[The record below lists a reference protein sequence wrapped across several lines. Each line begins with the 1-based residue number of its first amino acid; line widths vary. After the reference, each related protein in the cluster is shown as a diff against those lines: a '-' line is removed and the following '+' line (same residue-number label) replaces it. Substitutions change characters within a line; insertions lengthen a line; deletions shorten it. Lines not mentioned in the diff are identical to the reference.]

1 MQHMIDINQ
10 TLDLVKLKF
19 YNEWLYTAHIYD
31 EGDSD
36 LHKDITAQVVRD
48 FIDPLN
54 IPKNAK
60 ILDLGSGPG
69 YFLDAMKA
77 RGYTDLTGIGL
88 SPFDNK
94 ICRDKGHTI
103 KEYDLS
109 FLPQKDGYYDESV
122 DFIFLRHALEH
133 SPYPIFSLMEY
144 NRVLKQGS
152 KIYIEV
158 PAPDCARQH
167 EYNPNHYSILG
178 HNQLA
183 ALLIR
188 TGFNI
193 DLFQDIKFDIT
204 SPKDIDDP
212 ESERVTLE
220 EKFYCIVATKAKP
233 LDIK

>member
-36 LHKDITAQVVRD
+36 MHKDITAQVVRD

-220 EKFYCIVATKAKP
+220 EKFYCIVATKARP